1 VEIKDIWQIIHSLR
15 QETGGGTFNN
25 IKDTYE
31 NADLIMSLIKEI
43 YLENTEIGEEKLEY
57 FFNHDLWLPASK
69 YLELKIVDEIINN

>member
-1 VEIKDIWQIIHSLR
+1 
-15 QETGGGTFNN
+15 
-25 IKDTYE
+25 
-31 NADLIMSLIKEI
+31 MSLIKEI